1 MLWSTLSNKA
11 MRHYYMY
18 KRWRRSNLNFSSV
31 RETFYDNYW
40 NHAADSIGANI
51 SDIGKSYFKIQRG
64 QLSTMVRYHYVPLDY
79 YFNKQ
84 LADDKELSKILLNEA
99 GFRVPESHEY
109 DINNLPG
116 AIKFLKGRQ
125 TSCVVK
131 PVSGSGG
138 QGVTTAINS
147 ESRLIKASI
156 TASAALSIPRLLIEE
171 QITGESFRLLFL
183 NGQLLHAIKR
193 GSCTVVGDGR
203 HRIQELVTIENG
215 LRFKTSNHISL
226 NPLTIDLEMRYTLSD
241 QHLSLNDIAKSGE
254 RVIVKK
260 VSNQNG
266 SADQTIVTK
275 DVHSKYHEL
284 GSMLF
289 DKYGMRLVGV
299 DVMSKDI
306 SEHPDQSKSAINEI
320 NIPPG
325 LHYHEMTLGNNSFT
339 NIGSNILEALL

>member
-1 MLWSTLSNKA
+1 MLGNTLGNK
-11 MRHYYMY
+11 MLRYYYMY
-18 KRWRRSNLNFSSV
+18 KRWRRSSLNFSSV
-31 RETFYDNYW
+31 RQTFYDNYW
-40 NHAADSIGANI
+40 KHAASCIEANI
-51 SDIGKSYFKIQRG
+51 SDIGKGYFKIQRG
-64 QLSTMVRYHYVPLDY
+64 QRSTMVRYHYVPLDF

-99 GFRVPESHEY
+99 GFRVPESYEY
-109 DINNLPG
+109 DINNLAG
-116 AIKFLKGRQ
+116 AINFLKGRQ

-147 ESRLIKASI
+147 ESRLTKASI
-156 TASAALSIPRLLIEE
+156 AASAALSVPRLLIEE
-171 QITGESFRLLFL
+171 QIAGESFRLLFL

-203 HRIQELVTIENG
+203 HRIRELVDIENG
-215 LRFKTSNHISL
+215 LRLKSSTHISL
-226 NPLTIDLEMRYTLSD
+226 NPLTIDLEMRYTLAD
-241 QHLSLNDIAKSGE
+241 QQLSLNDIAKSGE

-260 VSNQNG
+260 VSNQNS
-266 SADQTIVTK
+266 SADQTTVTE

-284 GSMLF
+284 GRLLF
-289 DKYGMRLVGV
+289 DEYGMRLVGV

-306 SEHPDQSKSAINEI
+306 SGHPDQSKSAINEI

-325 LHYHEMTLGNNSFT
+325 LHYHELTLGNNSFT
-339 NIGSNILEALL
+339 NIGSNILETLL